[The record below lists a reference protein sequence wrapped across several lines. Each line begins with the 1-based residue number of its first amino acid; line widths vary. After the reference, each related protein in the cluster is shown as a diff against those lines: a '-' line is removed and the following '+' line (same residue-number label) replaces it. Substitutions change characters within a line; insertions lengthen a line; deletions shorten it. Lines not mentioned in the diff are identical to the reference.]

1 MVALSECAHLGEER
15 LDCLWIDVATVD
27 LTIRCEELSRAELSM
42 PPPPLLLTVK
52 VLDLVPDT
60 VVNVL
65 QVISALLVNV
75 HN

>member
-1 MVALSECAHLGEER
+1 MIVLSECAHLGEKR
-15 LDCLWIDVATVD
+15 LDCLGIDVATVD
-27 LTIRCEELSRAELSM
+27 LTIRYEELSRAEPST
-42 PPPPLLLTVK
+42 PPTPFLLTVK